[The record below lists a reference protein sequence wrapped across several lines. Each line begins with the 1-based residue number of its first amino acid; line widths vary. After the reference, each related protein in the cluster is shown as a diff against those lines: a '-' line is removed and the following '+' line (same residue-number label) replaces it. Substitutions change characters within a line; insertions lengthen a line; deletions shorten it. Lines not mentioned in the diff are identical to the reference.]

1 MATALTPCSKCN
13 QHVRVD
19 EAICPHCG
27 HLRDA
32 KEILA
37 SSVFEPPAG
46 GLGAPLPPQE
56 MDRMATL
63 YGAPP
68 MRDVNQDAPMM
79 MPAYGGPPG
88 IGIGGRRR
96 PVGSMIVG
104 AIVMM
109 AMIAAV
115 LYWLVLRG

>member
-1 MATALTPCSKCN
+1 
-13 QHVRVD
+13 
-19 EAICPHCG
+19 
-27 HLRDA
+27 
-32 KEILA
+32 
-37 SSVFEPPAG
+37 
-46 GLGAPLPPQE
+46 
-56 MDRMATL
+56 MATL